1 MDSHHHQ
8 DIEEAKSSSVDDEAF
23 LVASNVAMSLAV
35 LAVLKAA
42 IELKLFDIIARDPK
56 MMMTPSQIASHVPLS
71 QYPNLP
77 RKLDRMLRLLANHSL
92 LTCSLKSDDDEHGE
106 VERIYGL
113 SPAGR
118 YFVHRDDG
126 DTLANYVRMV
136 NSRVIID
143 VCLNYKD
150 AILDEGDNLFEKIH
164 GKPMYHYLE
173 TDAELSKSF
182 HTSMADLSYMEM
194 KKILEGYEGFEGIS
208 TLVDVGGGNGMCL
221 SMILSKYPSIKAINF
236 DVPRVIQNAP
246 SYPGIEHVGGDA
258 IMLKYIC
265 HNWEDETCIQLLK
278 NCYEVLPEKG
288 KVIVID
294 LITAEAPDS
303 SNGAK
308 YISSMDNFMFFC
320 PGGTLKEFESLCQ
333 SAGFSQFHL
342 ATTAFSVYG
351 VMEFHK

>member
-1 MDSHHHQ
+1 MDSHHQ
-8 DIEEAKSSSVDDEAF
+8 DIDEAKSSSVNDEAF
-23 LVASNVAMSLAV
+23 LVASNVAVSLAM
-35 LAVLKAA
+35 LAVVKAA
-42 IELKLFDIIARDPK
+42 LELKL
-56 MMMTPSQIASHVPLS
+56 
-71 QYPNLP
+71 
-77 RKLDRMLRLLANHSL
+77 
-92 LTCSLKSDDDEHGE
+92 DEHGK

-113 SPAGR
+113 SPSGR

-126 DTLANYVRMV
+126 DTLANYVALV
-136 NSRVIID
+136 NSRVIVD

-150 AILDEGDNLFEKIH
+150 AILDEGDDLFEKIK
-164 GKPMYHYLE
+164 GKSFYHYLE
-173 TDAELSKSF
+173 TDPKLSKSF
-182 HTSMADLSYMEM
+182 HTSMADLSNMHM
-194 KKILEGYEGFEGIS
+194 KKVLEGYEGFEGIS
-208 TLVDVGGGNGMCL
+208 SLVDVGGGNGMCL

-236 DVPRVIQNAP
+236 DVPHVIQNAP
-246 SYPGIEHVGGDA
+246 SYPGIEHVRGDIFESIPKGGDA

-294 LITAEAPDS
+294 FITAEAPDS

-308 YISSMDNFMFFC
+308 YISSFDIFMFLF
-320 PGGTLKEFESLCQ
+320 PGGRERTLKEFESLCQ

-342 ATTAFSVYG
+342 AATAFSVCG